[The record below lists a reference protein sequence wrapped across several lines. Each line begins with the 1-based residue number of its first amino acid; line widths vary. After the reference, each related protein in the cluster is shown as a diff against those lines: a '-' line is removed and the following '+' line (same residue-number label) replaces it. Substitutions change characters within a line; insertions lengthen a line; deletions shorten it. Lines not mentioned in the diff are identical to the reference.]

1 MRVPLVYLPC
11 CPVPNCLGKQ
21 GELSE
26 NSLPNLKNSSFCLP
40 VVKQSSRCIQ
50 TPAPR
55 HRWRYIWCTWDWDCT
70 CWALGRTPL
79 IISHCLGKSR
89 YKCSEEMEGFSVL
102 RKRKDSHPLASLS
115 HHMIWL
121 TYESH
126 DIRVTVW
133 IFNSVLKGRS
143 KYNET
148 LREKLEK
155 AKEAVVIFLS
165 FICGVST
172 RKCSRALSPSPIPN
186 LTLEQ
191 SWHFYLRLTIND
203 QELQWTNLN
212 HDRFIWIT

>member
-1 MRVPLVYLPC
+1 M
-11 CPVPNCLGKQ
+11 
-21 GELSE
+21 
-26 NSLPNLKNSSFCLP
+26 
-40 VVKQSSRCIQ
+40 Q
-50 TPAPR
+50 TPSPR
-55 HRWRYIWCTWDWDCT
+55 YRWRCIWCTWDWACT

-155 AKEAVVIFLS
+155 AKEGRSRNLS
-165 FICGVST
+165 FIHLRCIDAQMFPRSLPFPD
-172 RKCSRALSPSPIPN
+172 SNPD
-186 LTLEQ
+186 
-191 SWHFYLRLTIND
+191 SWAEIAFLFEAHNYWPGDTMD
-203 QELQWTNLN
+203 KP
-212 HDRFIWIT
+212 